1 MQQWQTSQ
9 GVVLKCRQYRPIF
22 ISLHLDIFQYE
33 QVLNQI
39 MTYLYWIELSPRKIG
54 QITVKASKLPI
65 NVMTQGIFCEVWI
78 SGAPYEM
85 KLLCN
90 LFSQR
95 QSKYSQFC
103 AFWFRVPIF
112 TSWYHIA
119 EQPQYVNGVAFAN
132 VVFYFALVTIL
143 IVFSLESKI
152 MIFKLILFN
161 QGLLKLPE
169 ITLWNNDTS

>member
-1 MQQWQTSQ
+1 MQ
-9 GVVLKCRQYRPIF
+9 
-22 ISLHLDIFQYE
+22 
-33 QVLNQI
+33 
-39 MTYLYWIELSPRKIG
+39 
-54 QITVKASKLPI
+54 
-65 NVMTQGIFCEVWI
+65 
-78 SGAPYEM
+78 
-85 KLLCN
+85 LLCN

-95 QSKYSQFC
+95 QSKYSKFC
-103 AFWFRVPIF
+103 AFWFGVPIF

-161 QGLLKLPE
+161 QGLLKFPE
-169 ITLWNNDTS
+169 ITLWDNDTS

>member
-1 MQQWQTSQ
+1 MQ
-9 GVVLKCRQYRPIF
+9 
-22 ISLHLDIFQYE
+22 
-33 QVLNQI
+33 
-39 MTYLYWIELSPRKIG
+39 
-54 QITVKASKLPI
+54 
-65 NVMTQGIFCEVWI
+65 
-78 SGAPYEM
+78 
-85 KLLCN
+85 LLCN

-95 QSKYSQFC
+95 QSKYSQFG
-103 AFWFRVPIF
+103 AFWFGVPIY

-161 QGLLKLPE
+161 QGLLKFPE